1 MKKKF
6 ATLLFLFASLA
17 LIISGCGAGS
27 TSNAQTNTDKRNDN
41 SKMKIVRWNSG
52 TSGNVLMTIAEEKGY
67 FADENLKIKY
77 VPADANTDALT
88 MLATNKVDVVSN
100 AGTSNPLQQIA
111 SGVDL
116 TIFGG
121 HMVTGSMPIVAKKGT
136 KWHGPQDLVGKKFAC
151 NPSYFAFT
159 GALMDLGYNDP
170 LKSVDWVSYT
180 DYNDALAA
188 VVNGEVDY
196 ALMGTGQNY
205 AVQNMDDVDIMCYQ
219 SDIMPNYSCCRM
231 ESQTKFV
238 KENPE
243 TIEAIMVAL
252 IRAQD
257 YYESNK
263 KEAVKLHAKK
273 INAQEDYVAA
283 YMLNKHY
290 DVNVDPLKNSVVRA
304 WNILEKTDFLDKN
317 AKDIDITDHVNT
329 KLYEKALKTATE
341 RYGKEN
347 ADFYKKMQSYYE
359 ENNL

>member
-1 MKKKF
+1 MKKKL
-6 ATLLFLFASLA
+6 ATLLLLLASLA
-17 LIISGCGAGS
+17 LIISGCGSG
-27 TSNAQTNTDKRNDN
+27 TSSAKSNTSKKDAD
-41 SKMKIVRWNSG
+41 SKMKVIRWNSG

-67 FADENLKIKY
+67 FTDENLKIKY

-88 MLATNKVDVVSN
+88 MLATDKVDVVSN

-121 HMVTGSMPIVAKKGT
+121 HMVTGSMPIIAKKGT
-136 KWHGPQDLVGKKFAC
+136 EWHGVQDLVGKKFAC

-159 GALMDLGYNDP
+159 GALMDKGYDDP

-188 VVNGEVDY
+188 VVSGEVDY

-205 AVQNMDDVDIMCYQ
+205 AVENMDDVDIMCYQ
-219 SDIMPNYSCCRM
+219 SNIMPNYSCCRM

-243 TIEAIMVAL
+243 TVESIMVAL
-252 IRAQD
+252 LRAQD
-257 YYESNK
+257 YYEAHK
-263 KEAVKLHAKK
+263 KEAVKLHAKN
-273 INAQEDYVAA
+273 INAEEDYVAA

-290 DVNVDPLKNSVVRA
+290 DVSVDPLKNSVVRA
-304 WNILEKTDFLDKN
+304 WDILEETNFLDKN
-317 AKDIDITDHVNT
+317 AKNIDITDHINT
-329 KLYEKALKTATE
+329 KLYKKALKTATQK
-341 RYGKEN
+341 YGKEN
-347 ADFYKKMQSYYE
+347 TDFYKKMQTYYE
-359 ENNL
+359 ENDL